1 MKKFK
6 KFNLKSI
13 EKIADNLIIPKS
25 VYGDVVEI
33 ALEDNT
39 RMYINSHSGL
49 ICADE
54 NLIIFKCA
62 ENSTFKYPARII
74 LNAIISVDQ
83 AFITGNIA
91 QISF

>member
-62 ENSTFKYPARII
+62 GKFNVQISGTDLC
-74 LNAIISVDQ
+74 LNAISVDR